1 MRRAFT
7 SWLPAAFLAM
17 LACDEP
23 AGGDSPGDTGEA
35 DSGADSAADSAADS
49 GDTGE
54 DVPVGAAVS
63 HGPMVGAVSA
73 TSAVVWA
80 RLAGEGSA
88 RVVYGVD
95 PSFADARTTSTIS
108 ASEAQDWTLQFP
120 VADLLPD
127 TLYSYRVETGGEPRT
142 GTFHTF
148 PEPDQNVDFRFVVF
162 ADIASA
168 LAAPAY
174 EAAASEDPAFLL
186 QIGDFDHNDPASVGV
201 GDEVDIENWRAMHRR
216 CLGDGPHGLDFAT
229 WILPTTPV
237 FHMWDDHDYGAN
249 NGGGDAVYRD
259 VATQAFLEYYPVGDR
274 PNPDAGL
281 WYSFRYGQVEVF
293 MLDLR
298 SQRDPFDDATIPVK
312 SVLVREPME
321 NDQLQWLEL
330 GLLASTARWKVVVS
344 TSVWNPHSK
353 TNDSWMNYPEEQA
366 EIVALVEDNN
376 VDGVM
381 IISGD
386 IHSGGALDDGENS
399 WFPELS
405 VPVTNFFSNACTGEC
420 GTWSVGLNDP
430 DGNRAGY
437 GMVEFSYNAASKRH
451 TAVLSAHNWEGR
463 PLMEYVMVAE

>member
-1 MRRAFT
+1 MRRVD
-7 SWLPAAFLAM
+7 SPWLPLLFSAL
-17 LACDEP
+17 LACDAERDGDPQSEP
-23 AGGDSPGDTGEA
+23 KDT
-35 DSGADSAADSAADS
+35 DAADSADDTAADS
-49 GDTGE
+49 GQE
-54 DVPVGAAVS
+54 VPVGATIS
-63 HGPMVGAVSA
+63 HGPMVGGVSD
-73 TSAVVWA
+73 TSAIVWA
-80 RLAGEGSA
+80 RLEGAGSA
-88 RVVYGVD
+88 RVVYSAD
-95 PSFADARTTSTIS
+95 PSFALAETTTTIA
-108 ASEAQDWTLQFP
+108 ASEAADWTLQFP
-120 VADLLPD
+120 LTGLLPA
-127 TLYSYRVETGGEPRT
+127 TLYSYRVETGGEPRA
-142 GTFHTF
+142 GTFRTF

-174 EAAASEDPAFLL
+174 EAAFNEDPAFLL
-186 QIGDFDHNDPASVGV
+186 QIGDFDHNDPAAVGV
-201 GDEVDIENWRAMHRR
+201 GDEIDVENWRAMHRR
-216 CLGDGPHGLDFAT
+216 CLGDGPHGQDLAT
-229 WILPTTPV
+229 WILPSIPI

-249 NGGGDAVYRD
+249 NAGGDAVYRD

-274 PNPDAGL
+274 PNPGAGL

-321 NDQLQWLEL
+321 DDQLQWLER

-376 VDGVM
+376 LPGVM
-381 IISGD
+381 VVSGD

-405 VPVTNFFSNACTGEC
+405 VPVTNFYSNACTGEC

-437 GMVEFSYNAASKRH
+437 GMLEFTYNPESKRH

-463 PLMEYVMVAE
+463 ALMEYAMVAE